1 MRRIIDVFE
10 LVVFDLVS
18 IFTSHVDGVSLFLIC
33 DLRCII
39 LAMEKRTAA
48 ILLTL
53 QVTYE

>member
-53 QVTYE
+53 PVTYE